1 MPSDTAEHDASI
13 TAEHDAERCDSRC
26 RSVLRIA
33 LLYHI
38 WLSVN
43 FDARNQ
49 STAAGGPSVDLTAA
63 TYSHHTNVKD
73 ADESEDL
80 PTNISRDPSRTNE
93 NRQ

>member
-1 MPSDTAEHDASI
+1 MPSI

-26 RSVLRIA
+26 RSALRIA

-38 WLSVN
+38 WLSVK

-80 PTNISRDPSRTNE
+80 PMNISRDPSRTNE